1 MEGTP
6 RCDICV
12 RLGCG
17 GTAGCLGHH
26 IVGPGGK
33 GELPMPRGVGH
44 GLRRALKAV
53 SAPMASQHLNAGVLS
68 LLSAEHLSSPPQA
81 ALVAQLVKNLPA
93 KCKVRVQSLSWDD
106 LLEKGMA
113 THSSILAWK
122 IPWTEKP
129 GELPAMRS

>member
-1 MEGTP
+1 
-6 RCDICV
+6 
-12 RLGCG
+12 
-17 GTAGCLGHH
+17 
-26 IVGPGGK
+26 
-33 GELPMPRGVGH
+33 
-44 GLRRALKAV
+44 
-53 SAPMASQHLNAGVLS
+53 MASQHLNAGVLS

-93 KCKVRVQSLSWDD
+93 KCKVRIQSLSWDD

-129 GELPAMRS
+129 GELQAMRP